1 MKLPSEYETG
11 RPLHRALAVED
22 VVIGDT
28 DEDGATVVEARLVPY
43 GKRVEIGPGVEEEFR
58 PGAFSRASNAPGRV
72 KFRGIGVGDG
82 HQDAPVIG
90 HAVQIRDE
98 ASGPVGRFTIPPT
111 TVAQDTLTLMR
122 HGTLDEVSIEFATV
136 KDGYTVEQRAGG
148 IRLTHSRS
156 RLLAVVPV
164 PVGAYGRDAL
174 VTMVRSEMAA
184 EQQAA
189 IEKLR
194 RLRS

>member
-82 HQDAPVIG
+82 HQDVPVIG

-111 TVAQDTLTLMR
+111 TVAQ
-122 HGTLDEVSIEFATV
+122 LD
-136 KDGYTVEQRAGG
+136 
-148 IRLTHSRS
+148 
-156 RLLAVVPV
+156 AV
-164 PVGAYGRDAL
+164 GQHRQG
-174 VTMVRSEMAA
+174 
-184 EQQAA
+184 
-189 IEKLR
+189 LR
-194 RLRS
+194 RELDLLGSALRALRPTEGSLLQALGHDPHPRAVPI